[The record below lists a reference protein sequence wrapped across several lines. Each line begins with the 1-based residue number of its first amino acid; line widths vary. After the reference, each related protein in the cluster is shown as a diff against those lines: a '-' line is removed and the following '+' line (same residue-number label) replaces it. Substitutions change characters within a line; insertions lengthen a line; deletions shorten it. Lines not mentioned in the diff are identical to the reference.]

1 MRKLYHLIREAL
13 RDTERDYTAMGMR
26 QAIVLLSI
34 PMILE
39 MGMEALFAIVDIF
52 FVSRVG
58 ENATSTVG
66 ITESM
71 LVITYSLAWGLGMG
85 ATALVA
91 RRTGEKDK
99 EGARTG
105 AAQGVFVAF
114 AIGLLLA
121 IPGTIFAPQLLGLMG
136 AEPGVIAEGSN
147 YARLMMASNVIIM
160 LLFAINASF
169 RGVGRANMALWS
181 LGLANLINIVLDP
194 LLIFG
199 IGPFP
204 EMGVTGAACAT
215 TIGRGCGVAFQLYH
229 LFKADGPFAMRM
241 PDLRPVWAVIKSIL
255 QVAVGGAGQFLIPS
269 LSWLFLYRIIAES
282 GTAAVA
288 GYTVAIRIIIFALLP
303 AWGMANAAATLVGQN
318 LGAGQPD
325 RAQRSTWLCGHY
337 NMVYMLIVTFIF
349 WAASP
354 WIVSFFSQSAAA
366 DATAILA
373 LRVISA
379 GYLFYGYGMVL
390 AQAFNGAGDSMTPTW
405 LNVIGFWIIE
415 IPLAYVLAKT
425 FDMGP
430 LGVFLSIAISE
441 SILAVM
447 CAVVFQRGRWKLV
460 KV

>member
-1 MRKLYHLIREAL
+1 MRRLWSVILESLKDA
-13 RDTERDYTAMGMR
+13 ERDYTAMGLR
-26 QAIVLLSI
+26 RAIVLLSI

-85 ATALVA
+85 ATAVVA

-99 EGARTG
+99 DGARTG
-105 AAQGVFVAF
+105 AAQSVAVAF
-114 AIGLLLA
+114 IIGLLLA
-121 IPGTIFAPQLLGLMG
+121 VPGCLFAPELLGLMG
-136 AEPGVIAEGSN
+136 AEQGVIAEGSN

-160 LLFAINASF
+160 LLFAINACF

-194 LLIFG
+194 LLILG

-204 EMGVTGAACAT
+204 ELGVTGAAVAT
-215 TIGRGCGVAFQLYH
+215 TIGRTCGVLFQLYH
-229 LFKADGPFAMRM
+229 LFKSDGPFGMGLGH
-241 PDLRPVWAVIKSIL
+241 LRPIWSVVKSIL

-269 LSWLFLYRIIAES
+269 LSWMFLYRIIAES

-318 LGAGQPD
+318 LGAGHPD
-325 RAQRSTWLCGHY
+325 RAQRSTWMCGHY
-337 NMVYMLIVTFIF
+337 NMFYLVLVSAIF
-349 WAASP
+349 WLIPEA
-354 WIVSFFSQSAAA
+354 VLSFFELSDAGR
-366 DATAILA
+366 ATATMA

-379 GYLFYGYGMVL
+379 GYFFYGYGMVL

-405 LNVIGFWIIE
+405 LNIIGFWIIE
-415 IPLAYVLAKT
+415 IPLAYMLAKPLG
-425 FDMGP
+425 MGP

-441 SILAVM
+441 SILAIL
-447 CAVVFQRGRWKLV
+447 CAVVFQRGKWKLV

>member
-1 MRKLYHLIREAL
+1 MRRLVLLIREAL

-26 QAIVLLSI
+26 RAIVLLSI

-39 MGMEALFAIVDIF
+39 MGMEALFAIVDVF
-52 FVSRVG
+52 FVSKVG

-105 AAQGVFVAF
+105 AAQSALIAFV
-114 AIGLLLA
+114 IGLLLA
-121 IPGTIFAPQLLGLMG
+121 VPGTIFAPQLLEFMG
-136 AEPGVIAEGSN
+136 AEPGVIAEGTG

-181 LGLANLINIVLDP
+181 LGLANIINIVLDP

-199 IGPFP
+199 VGPFP
-204 EMGVTGAACAT
+204 ELGVAGAATAT
-215 TIGRGCGVAFQLYH
+215 TIGRTCGVLFQLYH
-229 LFKADGPFAMRM
+229 LFRADGPFAIRKE
-241 PDLRPVWAVIKSIL
+241 DLRPAWNVIKSIL
-255 QVAVGGAGQFLIPS
+255 QVAAGGAGQFLIPS

-303 AWGMANAAATLVGQN
+303 AWGMANAASTLVGQN

-325 RAQRSTWLCGHY
+325 RAQHSTWMCGHY

-349 WAASP
+349 WAGSP
-354 WIVSFFSQSAAA
+354 WIVSFFSQSAEAG
-366 DATAILA
+366 ATAVLA
-373 LRVISA
+373 MRVISA
-379 GYLFYGYGMVL
+379 GYFFYGYGMVL

-405 LNVIGFWIIE
+405 LNIIGFWIIE
-415 IPLAYVLAKT
+415 IPLAYGLAKW
-425 FDMGP
+425 MELGAQ
-430 LGVFLSIAISE
+430 GVFLSIAISE

-447 CAVVFQRGRWKLV
+447 CALVFQRGKWKLV